1 MANITNNRISAVLEP
16 DNLKKVLLLLQDAAN
31 IMPFLIGI
39 NSEERMRLP
48 KIDGSNRLFVQD
60 AIKVLKQNASLMPTF
75 VNIEE
80 LEKDF
85 ILYEQ
90 LDTILSAI
98 NQLQEKLRDTQ
109 ILAGSEAYSSALVA
123 YRMFQM
129 AADAGL
135 AGMDSIVD
143 ELKQRFA
150 GQGTTSE
157 KPIENTTK
165 TANS

>member
-16 DNLKKVLLLLQDAAN
+16 DNLKKVLLLLEDAAN

-60 AIKVLKQNASLMPTF
+60 AIKVMKQNSSLMPTF

-85 ILYEQ
+85 TLYEQ
-90 LDTILSAI
+90 LDTVLSFV

-109 ILAGSEAYSSALVA
+109 ILAGSEAYSTALVA

-157 KPIENTTK
+157 KPIEDATK
-165 TANS
+165 TANT

>member
-1 MANITNNRISAVLEP
+1 MANLTNNRLSIILEA
-16 DNLKKVLLLLQDAAN
+16 DALKKILIQIQEINNLL
-31 IMPFLIGI
+31 PFLIGL
-39 NSEERMRLP
+39 NTEERVKLP

-60 AIKVLKQNASLMPTF
+60 TLKVMKQNGAIMPNF
-75 VNIEE
+75 VNVEE

-90 LDTILSAI
+90 LDAVLSAV

-109 ILAGSEAYSSALVA
+109 MLAGSEAYSSALMA

-135 AGMDSIVD
+135 AGMDTVVD
-143 ELKQRFA
+143 DLKQRFA
-150 GQGTTSE
+150 GQGSSE
-157 KPIENTTK
+157 TKPTV
-165 TANS
+165 